1 MCNNEIVRSHFSSIL
16 HLNSENNREMECET
30 FTERRDLFVIE
41 FTADIDDENWKKFYV
56 SCTHM
61 GRGSKIIII
70 SRTERISRFGTVRP
84 IHLNSLPLEEYSYL
98 FKVLAFGSTNPKEH
112 PQLLSSK

>member
-1 MCNNEIVRSHFSSIL
+1 
-16 HLNSENNREMECET
+16 MECET